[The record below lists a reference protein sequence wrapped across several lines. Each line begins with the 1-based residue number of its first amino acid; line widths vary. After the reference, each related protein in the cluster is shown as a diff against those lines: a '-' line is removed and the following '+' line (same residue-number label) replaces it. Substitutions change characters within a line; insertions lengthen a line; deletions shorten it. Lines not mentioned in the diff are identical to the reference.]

1 MPPLKLTRDIIM
13 QITGHEVLGID
24 AGTQGISVILWSPE
38 SRHILA
44 VGESTYA
51 HDYIPDRPDGHL
63 EQYAHYWSDALPKAM
78 AQLRAAL
85 PAPLEKVAA
94 IGVTGHMHC
103 MVRKNAAGE
112 KPWGCDM
119 WNDPRGVAE
128 SRELGKAFGEH
139 IPARWTASHIL
150 CAMRDPESRW
160 EEVTGVN
167 VASGSIVHDLTEEWV
182 VGPGDASGMFGNLG
196 EDGQIDREKC
206 RKIDAL
212 TGHRFPPLEEA
223 VPRVVSAGEVAGRL
237 TEAGSALLGGLPVGT
252 PVAAPEGDQQS
263 VLVGAGAGELELALS
278 AGTSFAGNL
287 PCTAKVVAENESVN
301 VLSTPDTRTML
312 MVCARNG
319 TVGFANYVKGLAE
332 LTGAGFAETADR
344 LTDLAA
350 ALPVEAYGTTMLGF
364 FQGENVAELPHAR
377 ARIVDAGLELLANP
391 GLMARLLLES
401 PCMVMRYGLKQVE
414 PKVGKVRRVI
424 LSGGV
429 LKSKG
434 GYAPQLFADIL
445 GVPVVARVGD
455 EEGTAKGA
463 AVLAAFMAA
472 RQEGQDV
479 AFDAF
484 VREACGGKE
493 EVWEPDAARKA
504 AFDDRYQRFEAGLRD
519 MQAQEG

>member
-1 MPPLKLTRDIIM
+1 M
-13 QITGHEVLGID
+13 QLNGHEVLGID
-24 AGTQGISVILWSPE
+24 AGTQGISVILWCPE

-51 HDYIPDRPDGHL
+51 HDYIPNRPDGRL
-63 EQYAHYWSDALPKAM
+63 EQYAHYWSEALPKAM
-78 AQLRAAL
+78 ANLRAGL
-85 PAPLEKVAA
+85 PVPLEKVAA
-94 IGVTGHMHC
+94 IGVTAHMHC

-128 SRELGKAFGEH
+128 SVELAAAFGEH
-139 IPARWTASHIL
+139 IPARWTVSHIL
-150 CAMRDPESRW
+150 SAMRDPVAKW

-167 VASGSIVHDLTEEWV
+167 VASGSIVHDLTGEWV

-196 EDGQIDREKC
+196 EDGQIDRNKC
-206 RKIDAL
+206 RQVDAL
-212 TGHRFPPLEEA
+212 TGNRFTPLEQA
-223 VPRVVSAGEVAGRL
+223 VPRVVPAGEVAGHL
-237 TEAGSALLGGLPVGT
+237 NEAGSALLGGLPVGT

-263 VLVGAGAGELELALS
+263 VLVGAGVGELELALS

-287 PCTAKVVAENESVN
+287 PCRAKVVAENESVN
-301 VLSTPDTRTML
+301 VLSTPDGRTML

-332 LTGAGFAETADR
+332 LSGTDFAATADR

-350 ALPVEAYGTTMLGF
+350 ALPVEAFGATLWGF

-377 ARIVDAGLELLANP
+377 AQLQDAGLEILANP

-401 PCMVMRYGLKQVE
+401 PCMVMRYGLRQVE
-414 PKVGKVRRVI
+414 PKVGQVHRVL

-434 GYAPQLFADIL
+434 GYAPQLFADVL
-445 GVPVVARVGD
+445 GIPVVARVGD

-463 AVLAAFMAA
+463 AVLAAYMAA
-472 RQEGQDV
+472 QQEGRQV
-479 AFDAF
+479 SFDTF
-484 VREACGGKE
+484 VREACVGE
-493 EVWEPDAARKA
+493 EKVWEPDPQRKA
-504 AFDDRYQRFEAGLRD
+504 AFDDRYATFEAGLKR
-519 MQAQEG
+519 MQEEG